1 MDVDTASK
9 DSRLLAYR
17 MLWMVSELGAENK
30 KERVTKT
37 TLGFIFKI
45 HKLRLLSKLCIIL
58 CKNSEGEQ
66 KDLSIKFVLLQNPYK
81 WRVYNLHT
89 VHAPL

>member
-17 MLWMVSELGAENK
+17 MLWMVSELEAENK

-37 TLGFIFKI
+37 ILGLIMKM
-45 HKLRLLSKLCIIL
+45 
-58 CKNSEGEQ
+58 
-66 KDLSIKFVLLQNPYK
+66 
-81 WRVYNLHT
+81 
-89 VHAPL
+89 

>member
-17 MLWMVSELGAENK
+17 MLWMVSELEAENK

-37 TLGFIFKI
+37 KLGLIMKI
-45 HKLRLLSKLCIIL
+45 YTVCAPSLAALENK
-58 CKNSEGEQ
+58 
-66 KDLSIKFVLLQNPYK
+66 PYIG
-81 WRVYNLHT
+81 T
-89 VHAPL
+89 